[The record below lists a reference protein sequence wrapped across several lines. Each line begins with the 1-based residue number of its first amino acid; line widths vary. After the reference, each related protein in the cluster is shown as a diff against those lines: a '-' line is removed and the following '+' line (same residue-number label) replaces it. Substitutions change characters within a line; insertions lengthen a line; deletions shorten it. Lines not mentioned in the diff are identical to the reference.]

1 MRQKYQ
7 EKIIDSRAQNE
18 PRKIFDI
25 VNSVG
30 GNSINSTTRT
40 SISILSDTSGTLKKS
55 FMCVSQ
61 PTVRLLRVWSE
72 KGPGTRKGTE
82 LDPENRSGFNKNLPF
97 FKIKKDSSSSQDEE
111 DLINELIHLRAE
123 ADEVAPIG
131 PNGPLPV
138 IRVTAPTPMGS
149 TVSLHKS
156 TQHDPERIG
165 SILSLHT
172 HFISISCQYQT

>member
-1 MRQKYQ
+1 MH
-7 EKIIDSRAQNE
+7 
-18 PRKIFDI
+18 PTLVFDYRYL
-25 VNSVG
+25 V
-30 GNSINSTTRT
+30 
-40 SISILSDTSGTLKKS
+40 
-55 FMCVSQ
+55 
-61 PTVRLLRVWSE
+61 
-72 KGPGTRKGTE
+72 
-82 LDPENRSGFNKNLPF
+82 

-156 TQHDPERIG
+156 TQQDPERHG
-165 SILSLHT
+165 SIPLSYINYKIKL
-172 HFISISCQYQT
+172 SESNVLS